1 MVRSAVNLAS
11 KFSQNNNLL
20 TQSKLGSCSGNSG
33 VGGGVTVVV
42 FQIVER
48 EVTLICP
55 EGFGMATGS

>member
-33 VGGGVTVVV
+33 VGGFTVVV